1 MRQIKEKKIKV
12 ESLSAIGGGD
22 FTITTGTVTGAVF
35 NNRKGIKFDMSKI
48 SNKKGL

>member
-1 MRQIKEKKIKV
+1 MNEIKKKKITV
-12 ESLSAIGGGD
+12 ESLSAMGDGD